1 MNLLILHPLNSD
13 HQRNQRMISP
23 NSLTEDFKLIN
34 FRVPN
39 YLINNF
45 DNFVRFK
52 RVSRTSMLIHLMESY
67 LRTES
72 KQMKE
77 DGSFN
82 QMIHTISKN
91 NREDLKQQLR
101 NDLKEVKEE
110 WEPPMIPTFSD
121 NEFDWEDRFRNL

>member
-1 MNLLILHPLNSD
+1 
-13 HQRNQRMISP
+13 MISP
-23 NSLTEDFKLIN
+23 NSLNEDFKLIN

>member
-1 MNLLILHPLNSD
+1 
-13 HQRNQRMISP
+13 MISP
-23 NSLTEDFKLIN
+23 NSLSEDSKLIN
-34 FRVPN
+34 FRVPR
-39 YLINNF
+39 YLITNF
-45 DNFVRFK
+45 DSFVRFK

-72 KQMKE
+72 KQMKD

-101 NDLKEVKEE
+101 DDLNEVKEE
-110 WEPPMIPTFSD
+110 WEPPMIPTISD
-121 NEFDWEDRFRNL
+121 SEFDWEDRFRNL